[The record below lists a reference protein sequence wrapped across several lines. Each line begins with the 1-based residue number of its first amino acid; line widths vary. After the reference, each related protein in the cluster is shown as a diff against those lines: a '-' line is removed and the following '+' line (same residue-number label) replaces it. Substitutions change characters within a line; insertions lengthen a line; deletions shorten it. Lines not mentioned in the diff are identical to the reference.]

1 MVGRARPP
9 YLRFHP
15 KRESK
20 EAEMSNKE
28 LSRRFTDLFSTG
40 DLASAEEFMSPD
52 VVVHGTSADGEVR
65 GLEPMLEFVAAYRSA
80 FPDARSSVEDQVAEG
95 DKVVTRWRAQGTHR
109 ADFGEIPATGREI
122 DITGITIERIADD
135 RIAEVWVV
143 RDWLGL
149 LRQLGVVPEA
159 ETAAA

>member
-1 MVGRARPP
+1 
-9 YLRFHP
+9 
-15 KRESK
+15 
-20 EAEMSNKE
+20 MSNKE

-40 DLASAEEFMSPD
+40 DLASAEEFLSSD
-52 VVVHGTSADGEVR
+52 VIVHGTSADGETR
-65 GLEPMLEFVAAYRSA
+65 GLERMLEFVAAYRSA
-80 FPDARSSVEDQVAEG
+80 FPDARSSVEDQIAEG
-95 DKVVTRWRAQGTHR
+95 DKVVTRWRARGTHR
-109 ADFGEIPATGREI
+109 GDFGEIPATGREI
-122 DITGITIERIADD
+122 DVTGITIERIADD